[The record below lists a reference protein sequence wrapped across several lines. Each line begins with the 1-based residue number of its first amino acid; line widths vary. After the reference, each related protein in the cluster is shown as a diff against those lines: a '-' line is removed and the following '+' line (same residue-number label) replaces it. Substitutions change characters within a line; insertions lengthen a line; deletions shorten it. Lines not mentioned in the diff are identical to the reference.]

1 MRIKR
6 IAPVLTV
13 IVLSVPLMHAQQ
25 AEALTPWQEP
35 VLQLP
40 GNPSPAPPRRPLDT
54 VQRSGPAARLYREL
68 RSVELDE
75 SKVFRVREAVL
86 DRGELHLYLTDGVI
100 AFTHDVLG
108 RVTGAYFEGEGEVL
122 MRPPDLTERAS
133 LGLFSGLGVLDEHF
147 SAAYLRF
154 NGDLPGELKPFLR
167 EGEEQEEFVRAHAPL
182 AQQLAEM
189 DGLRLLESFTEDA
202 ALAKDDH
209 FLHTRLATRLG
220 SLDVYEDS
228 QAEDQ
233 FKVARLSRAGEDLYF
248 DVWMAFPG
256 IEARRLGENRV
267 IDPSGSASAVE
278 VEAFRI
284 DAGLDPPE
292 MLEAT
297 AELDVAVR
305 NGGQKLL
312 TFELSRWLQ
321 VSQVSVDGA
330 DAEFLQN
337 EALTGS
343 ELARIGNDL
352 VTVVMPEA
360 LHAGEHHRLRFH
372 YTGAVMQQAA
382 PGLLYVGARGTW
394 YPNRNM
400 QMSRFQLK
408 FRWPKAWTLVATGR
422 RTSMREEGDEQIGEW
437 SSEGKI
443 PLAGFNLGKFVRAS
457 AQTDGIEVASYS
469 AGVVEQSLARA
480 APTLAMEAQA
490 KNAAIVRRS
499 AETIVKY
506 EHWFGPYPYQS
517 LAFTQ
522 MPGPMSQGWPTLV
535 YLSSFAYLS
544 DEELQALKL
553 NKFQRMVF
561 DGFMQDHETAHQ
573 WWGDRV
579 AWKNYRDQWLME
591 ALANLSALMIL
602 EEEHPAQAQE
612 LAEFHRL
619 ELLETNAAGKRYADA
634 GPVTL
639 GYRLSSSVFP
649 NAYVPVT
656 YGRGLWLLMMLRDYF
671 ADYEKLEAV
680 PVNASG
686 GRFLS
691 ALREFGR
698 RYDRSTA
705 TTDDFRQVLEEFLPP
720 KARFEGE
727 RSLKWFFNEWV
738 RGSSVPEI
746 DVQKLVL
753 KRRGQTTVASFT
765 LRQQQCPESLVTSV
779 PIFAELAGGK
789 HMSLQRVFA
798 DGHESHFDLKVPP
811 GTLRLLVDPENKLLR
826 LH

>member
-372 YTGAVMQQAA
+372 YAGAVMQQAA

-811 GTLRLLVDPENKLLR
+811 GTVRLLVDPENKLLR
-826 LH
+826 LR